1 MQRDPSSY
9 FFSFCLPLNMIT
21 LVSWCAMYLD
31 PSDSNGL
38 NLILTTM
45 LVSMSYMYILSDSV
59 PKTPFITW
67 LGWYVIAFVLLNFYA
82 AFEAIYM
89 KSKCEEYVA
98 AKEAHDSASEG
109 DTVNGLDSVGMRAVQ
124 EEKDKAEAETAS
136 NVSFYR
142 FNENVPVN
150 ARSLR
155 KCSRHTFGAL
165 IFWINLL
172 LFSWG
177 LFMFFGQPKFGDVFP
192 TEKHHTQQ

>member
-1 MQRDPSSY
+1 
-9 FFSFCLPLNMIT
+9 MIT

-82 AFEAIYM
+82 AFEVIYM